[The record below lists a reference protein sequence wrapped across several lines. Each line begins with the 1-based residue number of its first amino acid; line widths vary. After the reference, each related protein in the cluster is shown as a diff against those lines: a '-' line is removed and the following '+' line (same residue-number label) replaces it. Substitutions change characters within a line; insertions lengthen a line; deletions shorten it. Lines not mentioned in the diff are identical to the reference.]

1 MLATDYTD
9 DVRIGSALSLF
20 AVIGFARTLLTQRR
34 KAVPRFKGVLCVFA
48 PLRLCVSHFLA

>member
-34 KAVPRFKGVLCVFA
+34 KALLRFKGVLCVFA
-48 PLRLCVSHFLA
+48 PLREQFLA